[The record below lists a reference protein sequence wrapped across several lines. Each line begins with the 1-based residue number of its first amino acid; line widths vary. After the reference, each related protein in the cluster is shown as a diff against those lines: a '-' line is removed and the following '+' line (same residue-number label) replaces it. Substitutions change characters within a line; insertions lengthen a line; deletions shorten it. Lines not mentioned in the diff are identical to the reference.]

1 MCPCP
6 MFILR
11 LSLYPPVTLLSWQG
25 AVLVAATLIVVP
37 PRWLP
42 DRPAGQL
49 DLNVSCVAMHARWA
63 NGKIPQA
70 W

>member
-11 LSLYPPVTLLSWQG
+11 LSLYPPVTPLSWQG

-42 DRPAGQL
+42 DHPAGQL
-49 DLNVSCVAMHARWA
+49 GYRFMRDDAR
-63 NGKIPQA
+63 
-70 W
+70 